1 MCGISGSLRLSG
13 DGLAFDAKAAV
24 NRMCGIQHHRGPDDS
39 GVTAVGAAV
48 LGSNRLSIIDLS
60 AAGHMPMSNEDGTL
74 WITYNG
80 EIFNF
85 QDLRAE
91 LVAIGHNFRSRTDTE
106 VVLHAY
112 EEWGND
118 CFSRF
123 VGMFGLALYDPRAN
137 RLILARDR
145 FGKKPVYYTFRSG
158 HLLFASEMK
167 ALIAVSGDLRPNMQ
181 RLAEWSLYRNVDFGS
196 RETLI
201 DGIHSL
207 PPGQFMVVTPDPA
220 KGAAGVK
227 VNTESYFQPEAE
239 VNRAD
244 YERFNSESDEK
255 VRGHIESLIVR
266 GVRDRLMSDV
276 PIGTLCSGGIDS
288 SLITAICAREMPDIL
303 AFNVSVAGYEA
314 LDESRYAARAA
325 ESLGVRLLTYS
336 MQPEDFQRNL
346 VRAIYHSD
354 VPLTHP
360 NSVAFLLIS
369 QFARS
374 QGVKILLSGEAADE
388 LFGGY
393 MQRYRRYR
401 QVLRFQQAVSYLP
414 AKVRKLIVLAGYACD
429 GVPITDFSE
438 YEGLLRHSTG
448 FLDRF
453 AREELK
459 ERSQAAYGFVENPLD
474 RAVLGAMLADLTNFL
489 TPLLR
494 RLDRMSSAASVEA
507 RAPFLD
513 YQLVRAVINL
523 PLRCRLRGRQ
533 DKWLLKTIAA
543 RYLPREI
550 VYRKKVGFPLPL
562 ADYIA
567 PFARPELF
575 ASGFCVEYLGAGRKA
590 LLSTVSDWRRNFNG
604 FFNLL
609 ALELW
614 GRIFFMNE
622 PVENLTE
629 WVLSPAATKEPVRRP
644 ARQAV
649 SRVVSEPQG

>member
-1 MCGISGSLRLSG
+1 MCGIAGSLRVS
-13 DGLAFDAKAAV
+13 DGLGFDAAAAV
-24 NRMCGIQHHRGPDDS
+24 TRMCGIQHHRGPDDS
-39 GVTAVGAAV
+39 GVTTVGNAV

-60 AAGHMPMSNEDGTL
+60 PAGHMPMSNEDQTL
-74 WITYNG
+74 WIVYNG

-85 QDLRAE
+85 LEVRAE
-91 LVAIGHNFRSRTDTE
+91 LVRAGHTFRSRTDTE

-112 EEWGND
+112 EQWGTE
-118 CFSRF
+118 CFGRF
-123 VGMFGLALYDPRAN
+123 IGMFGLALYDRNEN

-167 ALIAVSGDLRPNMQ
+167 ALIALSENLRPNMQ

-196 RETLI
+196 RDTLI
-201 DGIHSL
+201 EGIHSL
-207 PPGQFMVVTPDPA
+207 PPGHHMVVSADPR
-220 KGAAGVK
+220 GAGEPRIAI
-227 VNTESYFQPEAE
+227 ESYFQPEAE
-239 VNRAD
+239 VDGEA
-244 YERFNSESDEK
+244 YERFGRQPVEGLS
-255 VRGHIESLIVR
+255 RHIEGLIARAVK
-266 GVRDRLMSDV
+266 DRLMSDV
-276 PIGTLCSGGIDS
+276 PLGTLCSGGIDS
-288 SLITAICAREMPDIL
+288 SLITALAAREMPDIT
-303 AFNVSVAGYEA
+303 AFNISVAGYEA
-314 LDESRYAARAA
+314 IDESRFATRVAD
-325 ESLGVRLLTYS
+325 SLGIRLLTYS
-336 MQPEDFQRNL
+336 MKPEDFQRNL

-369 QFARS
+369 EFARS
-374 QGVKILLSGEAADE
+374 HGVKILLSGEAADE

-401 QVLRFQQAVSYLP
+401 QVLRFQKLVSALP
-414 AKVRKLIVLAGYACD
+414 SRLRKMLVLAGYATD

-459 ERSQAAYGFVENPLD
+459 DRSQAAYGFVKNGLD

-494 RLDRMSSAASVEA
+494 RLDRMSMAASVEA
-507 RAPFLD
+507 RTPFLD
-513 YQLVRAVINL
+513 YPLVKAVINL
-523 PLRCRLRGRQ
+523 PLHTRLHGSQ
-533 DKWLLKTIAA
+533 DKWLLKRIAA
-543 RYLPREI
+543 RYVPKDI
-550 VYRKKVGFPLPL
+550 VYRRKVGFPLPL

-575 ASGFCVEYLGAGRKA
+575 SSGFCVEYLGVGRKA
-590 LLSTVSDWRRNFNG
+590 LLETVTDWRRNFNG

-614 GRIFFMNE
+614 GRIFFLNQT
-622 PVENLTE
+622 VEKLTE
-629 WVLSPAATKEPVRRP
+629 WSLSQAASQEPARRP
-644 ARQAV
+644 VEQAAGQNV
-649 SRVVSEPQG
+649 

>member
-1 MCGISGSLRLSG
+1 MCGIAGSLRVS
-13 DGLAFDAKAAV
+13 DGLGFDASAAV
-24 NRMCGIQHHRGPDDS
+24 TRMCGIQHHRGPDDS
-39 GVTAVGAAV
+39 GVTAVGNAV

-60 AAGHMPMSNEDGTL
+60 PAGHMPMSNEDESL
-74 WITYNG
+74 WIVYNG

-91 LVAIGHNFRSRTDTE
+91 LVRAGHTFRSRTDTE

-112 EEWGND
+112 EEWGTD

-123 VGMFGLALYDPRAN
+123 TGMFGLALYDRQAN
-137 RLILARDR
+137 RLVLARDR

-167 ALIAVSGDLRPNMQ
+167 ALIAVSEDLRPNLQ

-196 RETLI
+196 RDTLI
-201 DGIHSL
+201 EGIHSL
-207 PPGQFMVVTPDPA
+207 PPGHHMVVSTDPRGGREPRIA
-220 KGAAGVK
+220 
-227 VNTESYFQPEAE
+227 TESYFQPEAE
-239 VNRAD
+239 VRSEA
-244 YERFNSESDEK
+244 YERFKRQPADELS
-255 VRGHIESLIVR
+255 RDIENLIARAVK
-266 GVRDRLMSDV
+266 DRLMSDV

-288 SLITAICAREMPDIL
+288 SLITALAAREMPDIM

-314 LDESRYAARAA
+314 IDESRFANRVAD
-325 ESLGVRLLTYS
+325 SLGVRLLTYS
-336 MQPEDFQRNL
+336 MKPVDFQRNL

-369 QFARS
+369 EFARS
-374 QGVKILLSGEAADE
+374 HGVKILLSGEAADE

-401 QVLRFQQAVSYLP
+401 QVLRFQKLAAVLP
-414 AKVRKLIVLAGYACD
+414 SRFRKMLILAGYACD

-459 ERSQAAYGFVENPLD
+459 ERSQAAYSFVKNPLD

-494 RLDRMSSAASVEA
+494 RLDRMSMAASVEA
-507 RAPFLD
+507 RTPFLD
-513 YQLVRAVINL
+513 YPLVKAVTNL
-523 PLRCRLRGRQ
+523 PLETRLRGSQ
-533 DKWLLKTIAA
+533 DKWLLKKIAA
-543 RYLPREI
+543 RHLPKDI
-550 VYRKKVGFPLPL
+550 VYRRKVGFPLPL

-567 PFARPELF
+567 PFAKPELF
-575 ASGFCVEYLGAGRKA
+575 HSGFCIEYLGVGRKA
-590 LLSTVSDWRRNFNG
+590 LLQTVSDWRANFNG

-614 GRIFFMNE
+614 GRIFFLNQT
-622 PVENLTE
+622 VEKLTE
-629 WVLSPAATKEPVRRP
+629 WSLSQAASQEP
-644 ARQAV
+644 ARRAV
-649 SRVVSEPQG
+649 PQPAGQRV